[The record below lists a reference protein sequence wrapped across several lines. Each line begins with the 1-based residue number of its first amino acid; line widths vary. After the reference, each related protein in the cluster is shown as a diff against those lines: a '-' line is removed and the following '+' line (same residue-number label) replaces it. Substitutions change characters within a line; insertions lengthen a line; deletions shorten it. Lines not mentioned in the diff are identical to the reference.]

1 MCLPLHTMMVEKMYS
16 ILGFG
21 VNVDQDLRG
30 LLRCLRSRLFPQ
42 RSLSG
47 VDDTVSP
54 RTLCDISQEF
64 AFVEPLV

>member
-1 MCLPLHTMMVEKMYS
+1 MEMDERSIGILILAS
-16 ILGFG
+16 ILSHDFH
-21 VNVDQDLRG
+21 RF
-30 LLRCLRSRLFPQ
+30 CP

-64 AFVEPLV
+64 AFVEPHSSNSGHG

>member
-1 MCLPLHTMMVEKMYS
+1 MGPEDGKVSIQKVMKGDAFASMVLE
-16 ILGFG
+16 
-21 VNVDQDLRG
+21 
-30 LLRCLRSRLFPQ
+30 

-64 AFVEPLV
+64 AFVEPLGAVWRLIYACIEPILAP